1 MNTAATEKQI
11 AANQRNAKKSTGP
24 KTPEGRAIVRNNA
37 LKHGL
42 RSREVVVRGF
52 SLHESKREFTSFR
65 HRFHEE
71 LDPVGPLEE
80 MLVDSIV
87 ATQWRLYR
95 VLKAESGE
103 IALNVDAGSQFRVKE
118 ENYVTDFLLWNQVP
132 DPIATMKKTV
142 RGLYVL
148 KAYLWGA
155 RNAFELD
162 RKLSKKIID
171 GVIIGGK
178 PNTYSKRLEKF
189 RAQAGKNP
197 GNLKPDA
204 LQEDYENQV
213 LDYLDDEIDLL
224 EKKYEAALKQE
235 KIGEDSHRAAETLP
249 SMEVLEKIMRYE
261 TRLERQLYRA
271 MNQLERL
278 QRMRKGEAVPP
289 PLRVDLSDRS

>member
-1 MNTAATEKQI
+1 MNSTASEKQI
-11 AANQRNAKKSTGP
+11 AANRQNSRKSTGP
-24 KTPEGRAIVRNNA
+24 KTPAGRAIVRNNA
-37 LKHGL
+37 LKHSL
-42 RSREVVVRGF
+42 RSRDVLVQGF
-52 SLHESKREFTSFR
+52 SLYENKKEFANFR
-65 HRFHEE
+65 QRFHEE
-71 LDPVGPLEE
+71 LDPIGPLED

-118 ENYVTDFLLWNQVP
+118 DNYVTDFLLWNQVP
-132 DPIATMKKTV
+132 DPVETMKKSV
-142 RGLYVL
+142 RGLFVL

-155 RNAFELD
+155 RNAFECE

-189 RAQAGKNP
+189 RAQSGKNP
-197 GNLKPDA
+197 GNLEPGA
-204 LQEDYENQV
+204 LLEDYENRV
-213 LDYLDDEIDLL
+213 MDYLDDEIDLL